1 MKNTKIFGCQTIRI
15 CQPGNKL
22 IRVADRI
29 FYAIH
34 FIIWSIT
41 YVNGKPELSAGNE
54 RRFHMKKLVIWAS
67 ILAMPLAGC
76 ATKTQTGAL
85 VGTGLGAAVGAGLGQ
100 AIGHS
105 TSATLIGAAA
115 GAAAGGLAGGAIG
128 NYMDKQE
135 ASMRKALADS
145 EAVSIQRENQVLAQ
159 AESSSTKK
167 SLDVLTVTFKSDFLF
182 SVNSSTLLPGAYDE
196 LDRVANVLNQYP
208 QSTMRISGHTDSTG
222 SDDHNQKLSELRAQ
236 SVKNALKGMGVDPAR
251 MTIIGYGESKPI
263 ASNTT
268 ESGRQQNRRVEIRII
283 PQPQQ

>member
-1 MKNTKIFGCQTIRI
+1 MKGEQMKRFVI
-15 CQPGNKL
+15 L
-22 IRVADRI
+22 
-29 FYAIH
+29 
-34 FIIWSIT
+34 
-41 YVNGKPELSAGNE
+41 AG
-54 RRFHMKKLVIWAS
+54 
-67 ILAMPLAGC
+67 ILAMAMPGC

-145 EAVSIQRENQVLAQ
+145 EAASIQRESQVAAQ
-159 AESSSTKK
+159 AEQK

-196 LDRVANVLNQYP
+196 LERVAQVLNQYP
-208 QSTMRISGHTDSTG
+208 QTTMRISGHTDSKG
-222 SDDHNQKLSELRAQ
+222 SEEYNQNLSERRAQ
-236 SVKNALKGMGVDPAR
+236 SVKNALTGMGVDPAR
-251 MTIIGYGESKPI
+251 MTVIGYGKSKPI
-263 ASNTT
+263 ASNAT
-268 ESGRQQNRRVEIRII
+268 EAGRQQNRRVEIRIV
-283 PQPQQ
+283 PQPRQ

>member
-1 MKNTKIFGCQTIRI
+1 
-15 CQPGNKL
+15 
-22 IRVADRI
+22 
-29 FYAIH
+29 
-34 FIIWSIT
+34 
-41 YVNGKPELSAGNE
+41 
-54 RRFHMKKLVIWAS
+54 MKKLLVWACM
-67 ILAMPLAGC
+67 LTMALAGC

-222 SDDHNQKLSELRAQ
+222 SDDHNQKLSELRAL
-236 SVKNALKGMGVDPAR
+236 SVKNALVGMGVDPAR

-263 ASNTT
+263 ASNAT
-268 ESGRQQNRRVEIRII
+268 EAGRLQNRRVEIRII
-283 PQPQQ
+283 PQTQQ